1 MVTDNNSTL
10 QWNEGVWGYKHIYI
24 EVHARTKHNYVD
36 LYYVPVKRTTRI
48 HKTYREIKRTHACV
62 SYVRTPNATGTF
74 HYTYRVTD
82 RYLPTYLPA
91 NLRLSTYKVR
101 RTRDRQIRRT
111 RLGEPDYANKTP
123 HTTTYVAVRSCTGS
137 GTHETG
143 ESQERKIIL
152 STNEHQLKPTKRS
165 GNLPYDINRNFR
177 CRCQNTLK
185 FHMKPVDIYRRVLCY
200 LLYANKIV

>member
-1 MVTDNNSTL
+1 M
-10 QWNEGVWGYKHIYI
+10 

-36 LYYVPVKRTTRI
+36 LNHVRTTRV

-91 NLRLSTYKVR
+91 NLRLSTYIVR

-111 RLGEPDYANKTP
+111 RLGERDYANKTP
-123 HTTTYVAVRSCTGS
+123 HTTTYVAVRSYMES

-143 ESQERKIIL
+143 KSQEREK
-152 STNEHQLKPTKRS
+152 NNFEHERTPT
-165 GNLPYDINRNFR
+165 
-177 CRCQNTLK
+177 
-185 FHMKPVDIYRRVLCY
+185 
-200 LLYANKIV
+200 